1 MMKKKNIIVL
11 SVWGAVIVVILALCI
26 FLAWYAS
33 TWDRALT
40 MYFGSI
46 GGTAT
51 VEDDELTEE
60 EKALELQI
68 VDEGCVLLQNDNEAL
83 PLSSGNKVSVFGVT
97 AQMWMTKEQVTN
109 SKDTYFLESLEESG
123 IEINTT
129 LRKFYKQSKHTGWG
143 IGSSLG
149 NGSIAGNWAIDEVPQ
164 DEYTD
169 EVKASYSEYSDAAIV
184 VISRGGGEGGDLPRF
199 MGRYDGDDSQGY
211 LELTEDEED
220 LLTAVGSAGFGKVIV
235 LLHTTNAM
243 DMDFVLEDS
252 YNIDSVLWVSG
263 TGEDG
268 VAEMGRILTGE
279 VTPSGKNVD
288 TYVYDNFS
296 APAMQNFGDYRF
308 VQDGEVVTDDTTTVS
323 GGTYSYVNYGENIYV
338 GYKYYETRYADV
350 VMGAD
355 NVGSYSYE
363 DTVYQPFG
371 YGMSYAD
378 FEFSDFEVG
387 NADKNGDIDL
397 SVKVTNTSSSD
408 VSGKEVAEF
417 YVSVPYTVGGIEK
430 SAVSLIEFG
439 KTEILDKGD
448 SETIEVTV
456 NLEDFASYDQDDN
469 EAYMLEA
476 GDYYFTV
483 AGDAHE
489 AVNNVLTAQGYTV
502 SDGMT
507 EAGDSSLTEKVTFS
521 ETVYKT
527 AESGNEVENLFENAQ
542 FDDATYLSRSD
553 WEVMDSY
560 SRDTMLGGLAYGDS
574 TMALGTSSTSSGVH
588 SDISDEDGTVV
599 VKEMTD
605 DLYEEFST
613 IGWDASGNPVA
624 MDASSWDAVAYGEDN
639 GLTCDDMIGADY
651 DDSRWDELV
660 NQMSQAEQVN
670 IVGLSGW
677 GNDAVESVGKL
688 KTYYQ
693 DGPQGVINYTS
704 DVSGYQFTDENML
717 GATWNK
723 DLAYSEG
730 NLIGLENA
738 NFGASMWWAPGL
750 NIHRTAYSGRNF
762 EYFSEDGMHSA
773 LMGTEETKGSQE
785 AGVACALKHFFLNDQ
800 ESNRNSNGK
809 CASFATEQS
818 IREIYA
824 RPFRNCVVD
833 GGATATMASMGR
845 IGPTPAA
852 MSYAALTELLRGEWG
867 FEGGTITDSQS
878 FQENEA
884 EQGLAAG
891 CDMVLTTS
899 ATSYSSTTL
908 NSAGGQYML
917 HEASKNILY
926 VTVNSIAISTYVSD
940 GFPTYV
946 LILILVFVA
955 VVIYLAYGTVEI
967 LCKLYPDQ
975 KILSKKGKWIMRG
988 ILWAVAAAL
997 LIYLAVMF
1005 FGVWLEDLT
1014 FALQNIN

>member
-1 MMKKKNIIVL
+1 MKKNIIVL
-11 SVWGAVIVVILALCI
+11 SVWGAIVAVILALCI

-46 GGTAT
+46 GGTSAVT
-51 VEDDELTEE
+51 DDELTEE
-60 EKALELQI
+60 EKELELQV
-68 VDEGCVLLQNDNEAL
+68 VDEGCVLLQNDNGAL
-83 PLSSGNKVSVFGVT
+83 PLSSGNKVSVFGIT
-97 AQMWMTKEQVTN
+97 SQMWMTKEAMTN
-109 SKDTYFLESLEESG
+109 TKETLFLDSLEESG
-123 IEINTT
+123 LEINAT

-143 IGSSLG
+143 IGANMG
-149 NGSIAGNWAIDEVPQ
+149 NGSVAGTWTVDEVPQ

-169 EVKASYSEYSDAAIV
+169 EVKESYSEYGDAAIV
-184 VISRGGGEGGDLPRF
+184 VISRGGGEGGDLPRY
-199 MGRYDGDDSQGY
+199 MGRYGGDDSKGY

-243 DMDFVLEDS
+243 DMDFILEDS

-279 VTPSGKNVD
+279 VNPSAKNVD
-288 TYVYDNFS
+288 TYVYDSFS

-308 VQDGEVVTDDTTTVS
+308 TQGGELVADDTTTVS
-323 GGTYSYVNYGENIYV
+323 GGTYSYVNYGEGIYV
-338 GYKYYETRYADV
+338 GYRYYETRYYDAVTSVTDA
-350 VMGAD
+350 GD
-355 NVGSYSYE
+355 YSYA
-363 DTVYQPFG
+363 DTVYAPFG

-387 NADKNGDIDL
+387 DADGSGDIDL
-397 SVKVTNTSSSD
+397 SVKITNTSASD

-417 YVSVPYTVGGIEK
+417 YISVPYTVGGIEK
-430 SAVSLIEFG
+430 SAVSLIEFD
-439 KTEILDKGD
+439 KTEILDRGD
-448 SETIEVTV
+448 SETVEVTV
-456 NLEDFASYDQDDN
+456 NLEDFASYDQDEN
-469 EAYMLEA
+469 EAYILEA

-489 AVNNVLTAQGYTV
+489 AVNNVLAAQGYTV
-502 SDGMT
+502 ADGMT
-507 EAGDSSLTEKVTFS
+507 EAGDSSMTEKVTFG

-527 AESGNEVENLFENAQ
+527 AESGNEVENLFEDAQ
-542 FDDATYLSRSD
+542 FDDATYLSRAD
-553 WEVMDSY
+553 WSAMDSY
-560 SRDTMLGGLAYGDS
+560 SRDTMLGGLACGDS
-574 TMALGTSSTSSGVH
+574 AVALGTSSSSSGYY

-599 VKEMTD
+599 VKEMSD
-605 DLYEEFST
+605 ELYEEFTSV
-613 IGWDASGNPVA
+613 GWDASGNPVA
-624 MDASSWDAVAYGEDN
+624 MDDASWDAVGYGEDN
-639 GLTCDDMIGADY
+639 GLTCDDMVGVDY
-651 DDSRWDELV
+651 GDSRWDDLV

-677 GNDAVESVGKL
+677 GNDAVESVGKP

-693 DGPQGVINYTS
+693 DGPLGVINYTS
-704 DVSGYQFTDENML
+704 SESGYQFTDANML

-723 DLAYSEG
+723 ELAYEQG
-730 NLIGLENA
+730 DLISLEQT
-738 NFGASMWWAPGL
+738 NFGASMWWAPGM
-750 NIHRTAYSGRNF
+750 NIHRAAYSGRNF
-762 EYFSEDGMHSA
+762 EYLSEDAVHTAEMVKVQVSA
-773 LMGTEETKGSQE
+773 AQSNGI
-785 AGVACALKHFFLNDQ
+785 VCAVKHFFMNDQ

-818 IREIYA
+818 MREIYA
-824 RPFRNCVVD
+824 RPFRACIVE
-833 GGATATMASMGR
+833 GGATAAMASMGR

-852 MSYAALTELLRGEWG
+852 MSYAALTSLLRGEWG
-867 FEGGTITDSQS
+867 LEGGVITDSQS
-878 FQENEA
+878 FQKDEA
-884 EQGLAAG
+884 EQALAAG

-899 ATSYSSTTL
+899 ATEYYDSTL
-908 NSAGGQYML
+908 SSAGGQYML
-917 HEASKNILY
+917 HAASKDILY
-926 VTVNSIAISTYVSD
+926 LTVNSIAISTYVSD

-955 VVIYLAYGTVEI
+955 AVIYLAYGTVEI
-967 LCKLYPDQ
+967 LCRLYPDQ
-975 KILSKKGKWIMRG
+975 KILSKRGKWIMRG

-1005 FGVWLEDLT
+1005 FSTWLGDLT
-1014 FALQNIN
+1014 YALQNIS